1 MANNSAD
8 TTGKDNLKDWDP
20 SISSSTDIK
29 MPDMDVDK
37 DKKPSLSRPKS
48 NGPAPKRLA
57 NAIPLDGFKWNMQAL
72 ATAAE
77 AVESGGKSPVSALN
91 ELGVRVNYTL
101 RQQGGPPH
109 CPSFVITVEVA
120 DMKFEGF
127 GHSKREARAAAARAC
142 LSALMQRAGRLLPA
156 PSKYQ
161 DFTSDDPSASKATD
175 GPCSPIC
182 SPSTS
187 LFGSRLQGFNKSPIN
202 MLYENYPGL
211 SFICTYGDGSSLDS
225 EYAPLQLSHSMRF
238 KVICKIKDYR
248 FEGYGSSKKLAKV
261 AAARVALAELG
272 EARAG
277 PQRPLPAAPL
287 NQLLADHVARLVNDK
302 FQEMVRNNLIHSK
315 RKVLAGIVLTIDNGV
330 EGAKVIAVTTGTK
343 CVSGEHM
350 SVKGLAL
357 NDCHAE
363 VAARRCLQR
372 YLYSQ
377 LLLYA
382 SASDPKKCIPES
394 DIEPIPT
401 GGYQLKPDRSIH
413 LYVSTAP
420 CGDGRIFS
428 PHENN
433 ESELDRHPNRLAR
446 GQLRTKIESGE
457 GTIPVKNS
465 SNVVQTW
472 DGVLQGERLLTMS
485 CSDKAARWCVV
496 GLQGS
501 LLACLL
507 RPVYLS
513 SLVLGSLL
521 HPQHLYRAICGRI
534 ENYISSLPPPYRLQR
549 LKLARA
555 ASTEARTATKAP
567 SISVCWCCTSPMPEV
582 INATTGKLDSGQPS
596 LLCKQSMFAR
606 WQYLITKLPLLPQ
619 ESDEGPK
626 EIKPPADL
634 ANMQYFE
641 AKQICTTYQAAK
653 ERLTI
658 AFEKAN
664 LGRWIKKPIEQD
676 HFVCDIVNPDPR
688 ALFA

>member
-1 MANNSAD
+1 
-8 TTGKDNLKDWDP
+8 
-20 SISSSTDIK
+20 
-29 MPDMDVDK
+29 MPDMDVDSK
-37 DKKPSLSRPKS
+37 DTKPILTRPKS
-48 NGPAPKRLA
+48 DGPPPKRQA

-72 ATAAE
+72 ATAAD

-142 LSALMQRAGRLLPA
+142 LTALMQRAGRLLPA
-156 PSKYQ
+156 PPRYQ
-161 DFTSDDPSASKATD
+161 DFTSDETTAGKAIDAPS
-175 GPCSPIC
+175 SPLF

-187 LFGSRLQGFNKSPIN
+187 LFGSRLQASNKSPIN

-225 EYAPLQLSHSMRF
+225 AYAPFQLSHSMRF
-238 KVICKIKDYR
+238 KVVCKIKDYR

-302 FQEMVRNNLIHSK
+302 FQEMVRNNLVHSK
-315 RKVLAGIVLTIDNGV
+315 RKVLAGIVITIGNGI

-377 LLLYA
+377 LLMYA
-382 SASDPKKCIPES
+382 SASDPKQCIPDS

-465 SNVVQTW
+465 SNIVQTW

-567 SISVCWCCTSPMPEV
+567 SISICWCCTSQMPEV

-619 ESDEGPK
+619 ETDEGPK

-634 ANMQYFE
+634 TNMQYFE

-664 LGRWIKKPIEQD
+664 LGRWIKKPMEQD
-676 HFVCDIVNPDPR
+676 YFVCDIVNPDPR